1 MYTTCT
7 CTCTYMY
14 MYTVY
19 IYLHN
24 SIYMYM
30 YHCASEKLIYGGAK
44 QVMLYD
50 MCLYMYMYMYMYSR
64 GQKKV
69 NTSFP
74 CDEEFRFVSFSF
86 RFRFVSVLS
95 RRNFKIDRL
104 RSHFPFCVF
113 RFSVFPCL
121 TKNATGERAD
131 RREPREPS
139 IVKATRSPRLRFLA
153 RKAFRVL

>member
-1 MYTTCT
+1 M
-7 CTCTYMY
+7 
-14 MYTVY
+14 VHRIFIIVHSSQLY
-19 IYLHN
+19 IIILGHVKTN
-24 SIYMYM
+24 VHIQRTIMGSIILEPQL
-30 YHCASEKLIYGGAK
+30 C
-44 QVMLYD
+44 VMSYQPR
-50 MCLYMYMYMYMYSR
+50 YMYSR

-69 NTSFP
+69 NISFP
-74 CDEEFRFVSFSF
+74 CNEEFRFVSFSF

-121 TKNATGERAD
+121 TKNATGERTD
-131 RREPREPS
+131 RWEPRERS

-153 RKAFRVL
+153 QKAFRVL